1 MRPLLRCHLEIP
13 KNCQISHGRRRLTE
27 IRAVTWWRRQNSSA
41 NRQTKPG
48 GGGIWLA
55 KKHLIIIFLIPLILI
70 FQKAIGSCQ
79 STFCHLIVQV
89 RVGRPWR
96 KLSQS
101 GRRLFT
107 RLFGRSAVLLS
118 SQGVRWTRWVAWPW
132 TWLPCWAFSFVLA
145 MRFGSWLQPYLIF
158 VIFFTQAKFL
168 ENKICTEKT
177 RKLRQN
183 TQKVA
188 NFLRY
193 YGKIHSKLPI
203 FRVKSVKIYTCQ
215 KKFTR
220 ACSWRSWQISG
231 MD

>member
-55 KKHLIIIFLIPLILI
+55 RKHLIIPLILI

-79 STFCHLIVQV
+79 STLCHLIVQV

-101 GRRLFT
+101 GRGLFT

-132 TWLPCWAFSFVLA
+132 TWWPYWVFFNWSGDEDRDTVAQCTTPELLIRMANIH
-145 MRFGSWLQPYLIF
+145 FGGNR
-158 VIFFTQAKFL
+158 
-168 ENKICTEKT
+168 E
-177 RKLRQN
+177 RQ
-183 TQKVA
+183 TV
-188 NFLRY
+188 
-193 YGKIHSKLPI
+193 S
-203 FRVKSVKIYTCQ
+203 
-215 KKFTR
+215 
-220 ACSWRSWQISG
+220 
-231 MD
+231 